1 MTAMSSHEFLSE
13 LLVGKSVTDGEPGPQ
28 IGKVTSARSIGG
40 GIEVMIRIDDLQFSK
55 ALTSKI
61 RSHLTLGYVDEIGY
75 EDLAGS

>member
-1 MTAMSSHEFLSE
+1 
-13 LLVGKSVTDGEPGPQ
+13 
-28 IGKVTSARSIGG
+28 
-40 GIEVMIRIDDLQFSK
+40 MIRIDDLQFSK